1 MLAALKEGLRRGCD
15 EFLIYAGM
23 GGRFSHTLANVQ
35 CLNFLKEQ
43 GADGRLMEEK
53 GMALLLRDETI
64 TFDSKKEGLLSL
76 FSWGERAVVTIRN
89 MKYPLD
95 KAVVTNSFPIGV
107 SNAFIGEEASIT
119 AESGTLLLLVGE
131 L

>member
-1 MLAALKEGLRRGCD
+1 MYKR
-15 EFLIYAGM
+15 
-23 GGRFSHTLANVQ
+23 Q
-35 CLNFLKEQ
+35 
-43 GADGRLMEEK
+43 
-53 GMALLLRDETI
+53 
-64 TFDSKKEGLLSL
+64 LLSL
-76 FSWGERAVVTIRN
+76 FSLGERAVVTIRN